1 MAPSL
6 DIDLRSLRYDD
17 EAKVQCS
24 FQAIRQGEANDVS
37 GDGCLSAPSVRDGHG
52 QRSNLSYGYVE
63 GLNSLPAVRPVSF
76 QGPEAGLV
84 SHLVAFLDPIT

>member
-6 DIDLRSLRYDD
+6 DVDLRSLRYDD

-37 GDGCLSAPSVRDGHG
+37 GDGSRLRRFEMDLGKRQICLTGMLRD
-52 QRSNLSYGYVE
+52 
-63 GLNSLPAVRPVSF
+63 
-76 QGPEAGLV
+76 
-84 SHLVAFLDPIT
+84 

>member
-6 DIDLRSLRYDD
+6 VVDLRRLRYDD
-17 EAKVQCS
+17 DAKVQYS
-24 FQAIRQGEANDVS
+24 FQAVRQGEANDVS

-52 QRSNLSYGYVE
+52 QTSNLSYRYLE
-63 GLNSLPAVRPVSF
+63 ELNSLPPVGPVSF

>member
-6 DIDLRSLRYDD
+6 DVDLRSLRYDD

-37 GDGCLSAPSVRDGHG
+37 GDGSRLRRFEMDLGKRQICLTGM
-52 QRSNLSYGYVE
+52 LS
-63 GLNSLPAVRPVSF
+63 
-76 QGPEAGLV
+76 
-84 SHLVAFLDPIT
+84 D

>member
-1 MAPSL
+1 MASSL
-6 DIDLRSLRYDD
+6 VVDLRTFRYDD
-17 EAKVQCS
+17 DKKVQYS
-24 FQAIRQGEANDVS
+24 FQAVRQGEANDVS

-63 GLNSLPAVRPVSF
+63 GLNSLPAVGPVSF

-84 SHLVAFLDPIT
+84 SHLMAFLDPIA